1 MSHRFENAFALL
13 IAVDQNKEASA
24 ALPAVA
30 ADARALRDVLVHPAR
45 CGYAADKLRLLTGIE
60 STRQGVFDG
69 LDWLA
74 DELAAIPDG
83 DSTAIIYFS
92 GHGYVEGNEHYL
104 IPYDLNLRRTR
115 TSAIRASDFADVVA
129 RLTPRRL
136 LVVLDCC
143 HAAGMGVK
151 QAAPVPAAFAS
162 AAIPP
167 ALFPLEAKSLAADRL
182 AGGAGRAVLSSC
194 QPGESSYVR
203 ADGRMSIFT
212 FHLIEALTG
221 HAQPSGGAPE
231 VLVSDLASHLQRA
244 VRQSTLAQHG
254 AEQNPVPQLTGNF
267 PVALL
272 LGGDGLGKG
281 QAAPD
286 PLAPLPPVASWQ
298 ATVSGSGAAAQAG
311 GNALGERA
319 NQVGGDNSGTIV
331 SGTQI
336 VSNYYHY
343 HLAAGGSAPSRD
355 AIARP
360 VAGYLRWLQER
371 TQSIE
376 LRGIERA
383 GGAAVV
389 VLPLETAYVPLRARS
404 LPRPGQA
411 PERIGKPGEA
421 RRQRALEFADT
432 AAAGEPSGSEADIA
446 VSEVL
451 GLGNRLAIIG
461 APGCGKT
468 TVLLHMAWALA
479 SSLLAGQP
487 EPARSRLGLTMAAD
501 ELPLPILVPLASFAR
516 YRRHLPAAAP
526 PREKTLAHFIS
537 SHLISREAPF
547 DLPVDFFVRLLDEGR
562 NVLLLLD
569 GLDEVANEG
578 ERAEVRQSVQDLV
591 CGRPA
596 LRVVVTCRTIAYRS
610 GGTALG
616 ADFREILVQALD
628 HAQHIAPMVR
638 QAYACI
644 HPQDSVRR
652 LERADDLLTGIR
664 QLEADRRRRLSEN
677 AAALVDSPLMVR
689 LLLIVHLNNRA
700 LPDQR
705 ADLFD
710 KAINALLQVD
720 YGRDESDNRELSA
733 DWTLYRDMAQQL
745 AFRMH
750 QQGTDQGR
758 EIEEPALRAI
768 LRAEPEFQPRLD
780 DFVRHARQRGSVLE
794 ERDGAYRFLHLALQ
808 EFLVARYLSEVIG
821 RDSREAMLSFLA
833 ERIEDSWWREPI
845 LLLAGYQ
852 ATHAA
857 RSARDFLRAL
867 AETGSVGNAQFSA
880 AELAATA
887 ALEWRESG
895 ELLRNDCARRIV
907 TLLSDADALAT
918 SRPTVRARA
927 GDRLAQ
933 LGDPRFDAQRCH
945 LPADDMLG
953 FVRIAA
959 DPGFVIGTRRQD
971 AARVAKNM
979 KRKVGDDEINHT
991 PTPTPEFYIARYPV
1005 TVAQFRTFV
1014 EATGFAIG
1022 DAYADALADAD
1033 SRPVRWVSWHEA
1045 LAWCDWLNEV
1055 LTQGRSFA
1063 GSPIARLVREHGW
1076 RVALPSELEWE
1087 KAARSGLSA
1096 AVFPWGDDA
1105 DPNGANHGDS
1115 GIGDTSAVGC
1125 FAANGFGLFD
1135 MVGNVWEWTRS
1146 LYLDYPYDPA
1156 DPNREDLLS
1165 GNDVF
1170 RVVRGGSWINP
1181 RDFARCAYR
1190 HGNHPGLRYRGLGFR
1205 VVLRSSPVP

>member
-45 CGYAADKLRLLTGIE
+45 CGYAPDKLRLLSGDE

-83 DSTAIIYFS
+83 DSTAILYFS
-92 GHGYVEGNEHYL
+92 GHGHVEGDEHYL
-104 IPYDLNLRRTR
+104 IPYDLNLRRMR
-115 TSAIRASDFADVVA
+115 SSAIRATDFADAVA
-129 RLTPRRL
+129 KLTPRRL

-151 QAAPVPAAFAS
+151 QAAPVPAPFAS

-167 ALFPLEAKSLAADRL
+167 ALFLPQAKSPAAGRL
-182 AGGAGRAVLSSC
+182 AGRAVLSSC
-194 QPGESSYVR
+194 QPGESSYLR
-203 ADGRMSIFT
+203 ADGRMSIFSY
-212 FHLIEALTG
+212 HLIEALTG
-221 HAQPSGGAPE
+221 HAQPSGGARE
-231 VLVSDLASHLQRA
+231 VLVSDLASYLQRA
-244 VRQSTLAQHG
+244 VRQSARAEHG
-254 AEQNPVPQLTGNF
+254 AEQNPVPQLAGNF
-267 PVALL
+267 PVALV

-286 PLAPLPPVASWQ
+286 PFTPLAPLPPAVSWR
-298 ATVSGSGAAAQAG
+298 ATVSGPGAAAQAG

-319 NQVGGDNSGTIV
+319 TQVVGDNSGTIV

-336 VSNYYHY
+336 VNHYYHDGR
-343 HLAAGGSAPSRD
+343 AAGGSVPNKD
-355 AIARP
+355 AIARQ

-411 PERIGKPGEA
+411 PERIGQPGKA
-421 RRQRALEFADT
+421 KRQRAQFDDAAAAGQPSSREADVALNEVLGLEFDDIAAVLNEFLGEFDDT
-432 AAAGEPSGSEADIA
+432 AAASQPSGSEADIA
-446 VSEVL
+446 LNEVL
-451 GLGNRLAIIG
+451 GLGHRLAIIG
-461 APGCGKT
+461 GPGCGKT

-479 SSLLAGQP
+479 SSLLTGQP

-516 YRRHLPAAAP
+516 YRRQLRAGAPAH
-526 PREKTLAHFIS
+526 EQTLAHFIS
-537 SHLISREAPF
+537 HHLIRSEAPSE
-547 DLPVDFFVRLLDEGR
+547 LPVDFFVRLLRDGR
-562 NVLLLLD
+562 HVLLLLD

-578 ERAEVRQSVQDLV
+578 ERAEVRQSVEKLV
-591 CGRPA
+591 AGRDA
-596 LRVVVTCRTIAYRS
+596 MRVVVTCRTIAYRS

-616 ADFREILVQALD
+616 ADFREIAVQALD
-628 HAQHIAPMVR
+628 HERHIAPMVR

-652 LERADDLLTGIR
+652 NERADDLLTGIQR
-664 QLEADRRRRLSEN
+664 LEADRRQRLGEN
-677 AAALVDSPLMVR
+677 AAPLVDSPLMVR

-733 DWTLYRDMAQQL
+733 DWTLYRDMAQQF

-750 QQGTDQGR
+750 QQGADQGR

-768 LRAEPEFQPRLD
+768 LGAEADFQPRLD

-821 RDSREAMLSFLA
+821 RVSREALLSCLA
-833 ERIEDSWWREPI
+833 ERLADPWWREPI

-867 AETGSVGNAQFSA
+867 AASGRVGNAQFSA

-887 ALEWRESG
+887 AIEWRESG
-895 ELLRNDCARRIV
+895 ETLRAECAQRLVGLLGDV
-907 TLLSDADALAT
+907 DALAA

-927 GDRLAQ
+927 GDVLAQ
-933 LGDPRFDAQRCH
+933 IGDPRFDAQRFY
-945 LPADDMLG
+945 LPADDTLG
-953 FVRIAA
+953 FVRLAA
-959 DPGFVIGTRRQD
+959 DPGFMIGTRPSDRK
-971 AARVAKNM
+971 RVS
-979 KRKVGDDEINHT
+979 RITGYPVLDHEINDAL
-991 PTPTPEFYIARYPV
+991 TPTPEFYIARHPV
-1005 TVAQFRTFV
+1005 TVAQFRAFV
-1014 EATGFAIG
+1014 EATGDAIG
-1022 DAYADALADAD
+1022 DPKALRDPD
-1033 SRPVRWVSWHEA
+1033 SRPVRHVSWHDA
-1045 LAWCDWLNEV
+1045 LAWCGWLNEV
-1055 LTQGRSFA
+1055 LTTADVFA
-1063 GSPIARLVREHGW
+1063 DHPIARLVRERGW
-1076 RVALPSELEWE
+1076 QVALPSELEWE
-1087 KAARSGLSA
+1087 KAARGGLSG

-1105 DPNGANHGDS
+1105 DPNGANHD
-1115 GIGDTSAVGC
+1115 
-1125 FAANGFGLFD
+1125 GLA
-1135 MVGNVWEWTRS
+1135 GRR
-1146 LYLDYPYDPA
+1146 Y
-1156 DPNREDLLS
+1156 
-1165 GNDVF
+1165 
-1170 RVVRGGSWINP
+1170 VRGRLLCGERFRP
-1181 RDFARCAYR
+1181 V
-1190 HGNHPGLRYRGLGFR
+1190 RYGG
-1205 VVLRSSPVP
+1205 